1 LAPSLPLFLV
11 FNPVHTEISH
21 PSFISEALVQI
32 EHGDNPNQDIDLL
45 KDVAGQAYAGVSAH
59 FIFLLSLLG

>member
-1 LAPSLPLFLV
+1 M
-11 FNPVHTEISH
+11 
-21 PSFISEALVQI
+21 QI

-45 KDVAGQAYAGVSAH
+45 KDVAGQAYAGGSAP